1 MASEPQETA
10 SETVEPQRWAIVGG
24 GMLGMTTA
32 LRLTEAGHRV
42 TLFEAADGFG
52 GLADAWQ
59 LGDVTWDRHY
69 HVTLLSD
76 SWFRTILKELGLDDD
91 MQWVETRT
99 GFYTDGRLHSMSSS
113 LEFLKFP
120 PLSLW
125 SKFRLGLT
133 IFAGSRIRNWRAL
146 EGMLVADWLRKWS
159 GKKTFEKI
167 WLPLLRSKLGDNYT
181 KTSAAFIWATIARL
195 YAARRTGLKKELFGY
210 LPGGYS
216 RILDHFTARL
226 ESIGVD
232 LRPGHRVSNVA
243 SDPQSGQLRLTAND
257 TVEEFDQVVLT
268 VPSGLVPRIAPE
280 MADEQKAAH
289 ELIEYQGIVCVSL
302 LLKKP
307 LADYYVTNITDGNAP
322 FTGVIEMSTL
332 VDPAEFDGHS
342 LVYLPYY
349 VPQDDEI
356 FNRSDDEI
364 RKLSLEGLSAMYPEF
379 SHDDVV
385 EFKVSRVRRVMAIST
400 LNYSTKLPPMRT
412 SIPGV
417 FVVNSAQIV
426 NGTLNVNETVK
437 LAETAVTDTLLNT
450 TTRSQKIQQENQH
463 AETIC

>member
-1 MASEPQETA
+1 MESVSGQSAQS
-10 SETVEPQRWAIVGG
+10 WAVVGG

-32 LRLTEAGHRV
+32 LRLSQAGHKV
-42 TLFEAADGFG
+42 TLFEAADTFG

-59 LGDVTWDRHY
+59 LGNVTWDRHY

-76 SWFRTILKELGLDDD
+76 SWFRGILDELDLDQH

-113 LEFLKFP
+113 LEFLKFS

-133 IFAGSRIRNWRAL
+133 IFAGSRITNWRAL

-159 GKKTFEKI
+159 GNRTFEKI
-167 WLPLLRSKLGDNYT
+167 WLPLLRSKLGDNYK

-216 RILDHFTARL
+216 RILDSFTSKLSAA
-226 ESIGVD
+226 GVE
-232 LRPGHRVSNVA
+232 LCPGHAVTKVESEA
-243 SDPQSGQLRLTAND
+243 QSGMVN
-257 TVEEFDQVVLT
+257 VSVNGEMKSYDQVVLT
-268 VPSGLVPRIAPE
+268 VPSGLVPRMVPE
-280 MADEQKAAH
+280 LSGEQKAAH
-289 ELIEYQGIVCVSL
+289 EQIEYQGIVCVSL

-332 VDPAEFDGHS
+332 VDREEFDGHS

-356 FNRSDDEI
+356 FDRPDDEI
-364 RKLSLEGLSAMYPEF
+364 RRLSLDGLSAMYPEF
-379 SHDDVV
+379 SHEDVV

-400 LNYSTKLPPMRT
+400 LNYSTKLPPMKT
-412 SIPGV
+412 SVSGV

-437 LAETAVTDTLLNT
+437 LAETAVAETLLPAATERRN
-450 TTRSQKIQQENQH
+450 SSQQENKH

>member
-1 MASEPQETA
+1 MTES
-10 SETVEPQRWAIVGG
+10 VIKPQRWAVVGG

-32 LRLTEAGHRV
+32 LRLSQAGHHV
-42 TLFEAADGFG
+42 TLFESADGFG

-133 IFAGSRIRNWRAL
+133 IFAGSRIKNWRAL

-159 GKKTFEKI
+159 GTKTFEKM

-210 LPGGYS
+210 LPGGYG
-216 RILDHFTARL
+216 RILENYTQKLA
-226 ESIGVD
+226 SAGVE
-232 LRPGHRVSNVA
+232 LRPGHAVKSVTADSMSKDIIVDVN
-243 SDPQSGQLRLTAND
+243 DGQER
-257 TVEEFDQVVLT
+257 FDQVVLT
-268 VPSGLVPRIAPE
+268 VPSGLVPRMVPE
-280 MADEQKAAH
+280 LSDEQKARH
-289 ELIEYQGIVCVSL
+289 EQIEYQGIVCVSL

-307 LADYYVTNITDGNAP
+307 LADFYVTNITDGNAP

-332 VDPAEFDGHS
+332 VDPEEFNGHS

-349 VPQDDEI
+349 VPQDDDI
-356 FNRSDDEI
+356 FDRSDEEI
-364 RKLSLEGLSAMYPEF
+364 RQMSLDGISGMYPEF
-379 SHDDVV
+379 SPDDVV

-400 LNYSTKLPPMRT
+400 LNYSTKLPPIQT
-412 SIPGV
+412 SVPGV

-437 LAETAVTDTLLNT
+437 LAETATAEILLPASAARQHEIHHEN
-450 TTRSQKIQQENQH
+450 QQENQH
-463 AETIC
+463 AKTIC